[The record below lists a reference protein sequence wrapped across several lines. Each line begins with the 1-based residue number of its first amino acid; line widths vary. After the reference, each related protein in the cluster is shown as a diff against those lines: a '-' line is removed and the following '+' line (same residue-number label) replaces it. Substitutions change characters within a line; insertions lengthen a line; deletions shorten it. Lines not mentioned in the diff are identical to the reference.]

1 MRIHYSFDDSAAHLP
16 LVIRSTEGVFDRT
29 AELRNAPSVQLV
41 ELTTQHMLN
50 TGTTLVDELVHY
62 FDTGAPSEADPYAL
76 DVCYTQRDLLDDLL
90 RDLRNR
96 LPSLIGFD
104 EVEALFPASFQRDLS
119 LTLAFTVV
127 GAPAFGYVRSFI
139 DSEGEEYHGM
149 VVNLAQAHPHLE
161 AVLGQ
166 FSLSLLV
173 DTIHSSFFN
182 HEVFQLAYSDYRES
196 QGRPSNAPA
205 DQLKEALISR
215 GIAWYLSYRH
225 DLAFYDKALGL
236 DAAALTTCVTS
247 WNGMIA
253 AAHEHA
259 ISDAR
264 LDEWLRPRDIR
275 HPGELEADV
284 VGYYAARAI
293 AEQHGDDGLRDAI
306 EHGPDRF
313 IALYNAL
320 GQHTLKS

>member
-16 LVIRSTEGVFDRT
+16 LIIRSTEGVFDRS
-29 AELRNAPSVQLV
+29 ADLRNAPSVQLV

-62 FDTGAPSEADPYAL
+62 FDTGTASESDPYAL
-76 DVCYTQRDLLDDLL
+76 DACYAQRDRLDDLL

-96 LPSLIGFD
+96 LSSLIGFG
-104 EVEALFPASFQRDLS
+104 EIEALFPASFQRDLS

-127 GAPAFGYVRSFI
+127 GVPAFGYVRSFT

-173 DTIHSSFFN
+173 DTIRSGFFN
-182 HEVFQLAYSDYRES
+182 HEGFQLAYGEYRDS
-196 QGRPSNAPA
+196 LGRPSNAPT
-205 DQLKEALISR
+205 DQLKDALISR

-225 DLAFYDKALGL
+225 DLAFYDQALGL
-236 DAAALTTCVTS
+236 DDAALATCVTS
-247 WNGMIA
+247 WNEMMD

-259 ISDAR
+259 ISDTR

-275 HPGELEADV
+275 HPGELEVDV

-293 AEQHGDDGLRDAI
+293 GEQQGDDGLRDAI
-306 EHGPDRF
+306 AHGPDRF